1 MSKATILED
10 IIAQKHREIAQGR
23 ALVSL
28 SELERRAAQVT
39 DKREFIGS
47 LRQRMLARQPAIIA
61 EIKKAS
67 PSKGLIRADFEPVQ
81 IARQYEAAGA
91 TCLSVLTD
99 RQFFQGSN
107 DYLQQARAACGLPVI
122 RKDFMVDPYQIAEAK
137 ALGADCVLLIVAALS
152 PAQLSELA
160 AYARSVNI
168 DVLVEVHDEAELETA
183 LATGFD
189 LIGINNRNLHTFE
202 TSLDTTY
209 RLARLTP
216 PGKLLVTESG
226 INNAEDVRQ
235 MIDHGIYGF
244 LIGETFMRAAA
255 VWPSSWPSEMP
266 MAEAAPALRCLPWWQ
281 CT

>member
-10 IIAQKHREIAQGR
+10 IIAQKHREIAEGR
-23 ALVSL
+23 ARVSL
-28 SELERRAAQVT
+28 WELERMAAQIK

-67 PSKGLIRADFEPVQ
+67 PSKGLIRADFDPVQ

-152 PAQLSELA
+152 PMQLNELA
-160 AYARSVNI
+160 SYARQLNI

-226 INNAEDVRQ
+226 INNAEDVQQ
-235 MIDHGIYGF
+235 MIEHGIYGF
-244 LIGETFMRAAA
+244 LIGETFMRAAH
-255 VWPSSWPSEMP
+255 PGDKLRELF
-266 MAEAAPALRCLPWWQ
+266 AAHV
-281 CT
+281 

>member
-10 IIAQKHREIAQGR
+10 IIAQKHREIAEGR
-23 ALVSL
+23 AHVSL
-28 SELERRAAQVT
+28 SELERLAAQVT

-67 PSKGLIRADFEPVQ
+67 PSKGLIRADFDPVQ

-152 PAQLSELA
+152 ATQLGELA
-160 AYARSVNI
+160 AYARSVFI
-168 DVLVEVHDEAELETA
+168 DVLVEVHDEVELETA

-226 INNAEDVRQ
+226 INTAEDVRQ
-235 MIDHGIYGF
+235 MIEHGIYGF
-244 LIGETFMRAAA
+244 LIGETFMRAVHPGDKLKELFAA
-255 VWPSSWPSEMP
+255 HV
-266 MAEAAPALRCLPWWQ
+266 
-281 CT
+281 

>member
-10 IIAQKHREIAQGR
+10 IIAQKHREIALDSQR
-23 ALVSL
+23 ASL
-28 SELERRAAQVT
+28 AELERAALQIS

-47 LRQRMLARQPAIIA
+47 LRRRIKAQQPAVIA

-67 PSKGLIRADFEPVQ
+67 PSKGLIRADFNPVI
-81 IARQYEAAGA
+81 IAQQYEAAGA

-99 RQFFQGSN
+99 RQFFQGGN
-107 DYLQQARAACGLPVI
+107 EYLQQARNACTLPVI
-122 RKDFMVDPYQIAEAK
+122 RKDFMVDRYQIAEAK
-137 ALGADCVLLIVAALS
+137 ALGADCVLLIVAALT
-152 PAQLSELA
+152 PEKLRELA
-160 AYARSVNI
+160 NYAQDINI
-168 DVLVEVHDEAELETA
+168 DVLVEVHDEPELETA

-209 RLARLTP
+209 RLAEITP

-226 INNAEDVRQ
+226 INTAEDVRQ

-244 LIGETFMRAAA
+244 LIGETFMRAPQPGEKLRELFAA
-255 VWPSSWPSEMP
+255 Y
-266 MAEAAPALRCLPWWQ
+266 A
-281 CT
+281 

>member
-10 IIAQKHREIAQGR
+10 IIAQKHREIAEGR
-23 ALVSL
+23 ALVSQ
-28 SELERRAAQVT
+28 SELERLAAQVT

-67 PSKGLIRADFEPVQ
+67 PSKGLIRADFDPVQ

-99 RQFFQGSN
+99 RQFFQGCN

-152 PAQLSELA
+152 ATQLSELA

-226 INNAEDVRQ
+226 INTAEDVRQ
-235 MIDHGIYGF
+235 MIEHGIYGF
-244 LIGETFMRAAA
+244 LIGETFMRAAH
-255 VWPSSWPSEMP
+255 PGDKLRELF
-266 MAEAAPALRCLPWWQ
+266 AAHV
-281 CT
+281 

>member
-10 IIAQKHREIAQGR
+10 IIAQKHREIAEGR
-23 ALVSL
+23 ARVSL
-28 SELERRAAQVT
+28 SELERMAAQVK

-47 LRQRMLARQPAIIA
+47 LRKRMLARQPAIIA

-67 PSKGLIRADFEPVQ
+67 PSKGLIRADFDPVQ

-99 RQFFQGSN
+99 RQFFQGCN
-107 DYLQQARAACGLPVI
+107 DYLQQARDACGLPVI
-122 RKDFMVDPYQIAEAK
+122 RKDFMIDPYQIAEAK

-152 PAQLSELA
+152 AIQLSELA

-183 LATGFD
+183 LVTGFD

-226 INNAEDVRQ
+226 INSAEDVRQ
-235 MIDHGIYGF
+235 MIEHGIYGF
-244 LIGETFMRAAA
+244 LIGETFMRAAHPGDKLKELFTA
-255 VWPSSWPSEMP
+255 HV
-266 MAEAAPALRCLPWWQ
+266 
-281 CT
+281 

>member
-10 IIAQKHREIAQGR
+10 IIAQKHREIAEGR
-23 ALVSL
+23 ARVSL
-28 SELERRAAQVT
+28 TELERLAAQVK

-47 LRQRMLARQPAIIA
+47 LRQRMLARKPAIIA

-67 PSKGLIRADFEPVQ
+67 PSKGLIRADFDPVQ
-81 IARQYEAAGA
+81 IAGQYEAAGA

-99 RQFFQGSN
+99 RQFFQGCN

-122 RKDFMVDPYQIAEAK
+122 RKDFMVDSYQIAEAK

-152 PAQLSELA
+152 PTQLRELA

-226 INNAEDVRQ
+226 INTAEDVRQ
-235 MIDHGIYGF
+235 MIERGIYGF
-244 LIGETFMRAAA
+244 LIGETFMRAVHPGDKLKELFAA
-255 VWPSSWPSEMP
+255 HV
-266 MAEAAPALRCLPWWQ
+266 
-281 CT
+281 